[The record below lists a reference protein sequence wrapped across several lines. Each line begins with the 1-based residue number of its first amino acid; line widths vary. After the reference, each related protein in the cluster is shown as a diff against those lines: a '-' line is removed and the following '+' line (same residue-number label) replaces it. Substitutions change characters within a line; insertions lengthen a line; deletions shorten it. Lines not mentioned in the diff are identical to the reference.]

1 MTGGARAS
9 EQDASTSGSTSA
21 PKQQSLE
28 VVLAPH
34 AREPTWVRWA
44 LLALMCTVTA
54 PHYFWNDV
62 PAALHDRIK
71 LGLEIS
77 DTQFGMLYSTTSM
90 LSFVMG
96 LPIGLLSDTLQWT
109 TVVLITSATVL
120 LSGVMMSLA
129 IMSPNLVLAYY
140 VVLLSRALFGFAWIW
155 SLSASLSM
163 QRPPFARPRSLVR
176 LVGWLV
182 VVGFHMGISYWFRG
196 RELAFAIGTLISCE
210 RIVRRTYGQLRG
222 LAWRR
227 IDQSGAVCV
236 CGGVAASQGNLV
248 VLFGLDWIA
257 VRTSWSSAILIGT
270 QCRRANQRAKA
281 ASISLTHSLE
291 CARVCDRAAS
301 TLLLLSFIAAIGAF
315 LIHRRYAA
323 VRMAY
328 CPELEASYRQQPQ
341 EELRDVEQQLPV
353 QVELEQPASRQGL
366 DRVVVAHV
374 EPASAEANIAKPA
387 SRGRAYVERVW
398 AYTTGFPAVLWLCCV
413 IAALY
418 YASEFPFKSIAA
430 YAAYLL
436 PIRSRRRIFANLDS
450 EPC

>member
-1 MTGGARAS
+1 MSERIRMSLRLSFISLAPSLLLHASLRSRAVAFAMTGGARAS

-21 PKQQSLE
+21 PKQQQQQQSLE

-109 TVVLITSATVL
+109 TVVLVTSATVL

-163 QRPPFARPRSLVR
+163 QRPPSRGRAHWF
-176 LVGWLV
+176 VGWFVWLV

-281 ASISLTHSLE
+281 ASISLTH
-291 CARVCDRAAS
+291 
-301 TLLLLSFIAAIGAF
+301 
-315 LIHRRYAA
+315 
-323 VRMAY
+323 
-328 CPELEASYRQQPQ
+328 
-341 EELRDVEQQLPV
+341 
-353 QVELEQPASRQGL
+353 
-366 DRVVVAHV
+366 
-374 EPASAEANIAKPA
+374 
-387 SRGRAYVERVW
+387 
-398 AYTTGFPAVLWLCCV
+398 
-413 IAALY
+413 
-418 YASEFPFKSIAA
+418 
-430 YAAYLL
+430 
-436 PIRSRRRIFANLDS
+436 
-450 EPC
+450 